1 MPEITQSVNPHAVT
15 RLSDLVQKCTFADV
29 EQKIRIHYGARELDK
44 YRRLYEALGAATPEI
59 SEKTMFVQINAFMED
74 EEEDVRAEEFD
85 EDDSEL
91 MFDVSAYNPDEE
103 TVYSIAS
110 ATYGEFLGL
119 GVAPYVLR
127 DYSPASI
134 LAHCLYELS
143 AYGFEDRADG

>member
-1 MPEITQSVNPHAVT
+1 MTEITQTVNPHAVT
-15 RLSDLVQKCTFADV
+15 RLSDLVQECTFADV
-29 EQKIRIHYGARELDK
+29 EQKIRIHYGVRELDK
-44 YRRLYEALGAATPEI
+44 YRRLYEALCTAVPEI
-59 SEKTMFVQINAFMED
+59 PEKTMLVQINAFVED

-85 EDDSEL
+85 EDDNEL
-91 MFDVSAYNPDEE
+91 MFDVSAYVPDEE

-143 AYGFEDRADG
+143 AYGFEDRG

>member
-1 MPEITQSVNPHAVT
+1 MPEITQSVNTNAVT

-44 YRRLYEALGAATPEI
+44 YRKLFDSLSTAEPKI
-59 SEKTMFVQINAFMED
+59 PEKTMLVQINAYIED

-85 EDDSEL
+85 EDDNEL
-91 MFDVSAYNPDEE
+91 MFDVSAYVPDEE

-110 ATYGEFLGL
+110 ATYAEFLGL
-119 GVAPYVLR
+119 GVAPSVLR
-127 DYSPASI
+127 NFSPASI

-143 AYGFEDRADG
+143 CYGFEDRADG

>member
-1 MPEITQSVNPHAVT
+1 MTEITQSVNPRSVI
-15 RLSDLVQKCTFADV
+15 RISDLMQKCTFSDV
-29 EQKIRIHYGARELDK
+29 EQKIRLHYGARELDK
-44 YRRLYEALGAATPEI
+44 YRRLYESLGAVAPEI
-59 SEKTMFVQINAFMED
+59 PEKTMLVQIYAFVED

-85 EDDSEL
+85 EDDNEL
-91 MFDVSAYNPDEE
+91 MFDVSAYVPDEE

-143 AYGFEDRADG
+143 AYGFEDRG

>member
-1 MPEITQSVNPHAVT
+1 MPEITQSVNPNAVK
-15 RLSDLVQKCTFADV
+15 RISDLLRECAFSDV
-29 EQKIRIHYGARELDK
+29 EQKIRLHYGARELDK
-44 YRRLYEALGAATPEI
+44 YRKLFDALCTAEPEI
-59 SEKTMFVQINAFMED
+59 PQKSMLVQINAYIED

-91 MFDVSAYNPDEE
+91 MFDVSAYVPDEE

-119 GVAPYVLR
+119 GIAPSVLR
-127 DYSPASI
+127 DYSPASV

-143 AYGFEDRADG
+143 CYGFEDRTDG

>member
-1 MPEITQSVNPHAVT
+1 MPEITQSVNTNAVT

-44 YRRLYEALGAATPEI
+44 YRKLFDSLSAAEPEI
-59 SEKTMFVQINAFMED
+59 PEKTMLVQINAYIED

-85 EDDSEL
+85 EDDNEL
-91 MFDVSAYNPDEE
+91 MFDVSAYVPDEE

-110 ATYGEFLGL
+110 ATYAEFLGL
-119 GVAPYVLR
+119 GVAPSVLR
-127 DYSPASI
+127 NFSPASI

-143 AYGFEDRADG
+143 CYGFEDRADG